1 MIGTSL
7 YLQQFFKSSTV
18 IGWIIL
24 EFYHIFISVKFKRI
38 NFIQLSIGIQSMI
51 LQSSL
56 IQLLYLGIQS
66 IILKFSVSRTI
77 CGIFYIQV
85 DELCSQTDQLW
96 NALQQVIGKLVS
108 KPHSFCHMLVQING
122 SLSAPG
128 SFIFLQL
135 NLIVFLGIAA

>member
-1 MIGTSL
+1 
-7 YLQQFFKSSTV
+7 
-18 IGWIIL
+18 
-24 EFYHIFISVKFKRI
+24 
-38 NFIQLSIGIQSMI
+38 MI

-56 IQLLYLGIQS
+56 IQLLYLGIQA
-66 IILKFSVSRTI
+66 IVLKFRVSRTI
-77 CGIFYIQV
+77 CSIFYIQM
-85 DELCSQTDQLW
+85 DELCSQTDQLG

>member
-1 MIGTSL
+1 
-7 YLQQFFKSSTV
+7 
-18 IGWIIL
+18 
-24 EFYHIFISVKFKRI
+24 
-38 NFIQLSIGIQSMI
+38 MI